1 VGVGDHG
8 GGVNLVGGCLGWS
21 IHGEVAGARGGEIA
35 DEVAGRNRSRE
46 GVRRVCNGAVNLA
59 SQPN

>member
-1 VGVGDHG
+1 LG
-8 GGVNLVGGCLGWS
+8 GS